1 LFFWKEQKVYIILKE
16 PMAAKGRSDPVR
28 PLQISAETAVK
39 LAEALNVPLERL
51 MHMPQHILLQ
61 KMLELSKQEEKEH
74 EGSDKEKP

>member
-1 LFFWKEQKVYIILKE
+1 
-16 PMAAKGRSDPVR
+16 MR

-61 KMLELSKQEEKEH
+61 KMMELSKQEEQEN
-74 EGSDKEKP
+74 SSPDKKQD